1 MTPIKLFL
9 AASAAAFITSPV
21 LAGDGEKA
29 EIVSED
35 SEKADHDATVRCKR
49 LAPPVG
55 TRMPGK
61 KVCKTNAAWRLEKE
75 AARDAARESQDRSAT
90 GNTRSNGWSGLEPLF
105 QPLLLGSPCSARCP
119 SNSSSYEA
127 ILRRSY
133 RRRKL
138 PGWPSKSRRAGQ
150 GRYARNSRITPSEPA

>member
-1 MTPIKLFL
+1 MSQGDTDGENHGRIDFITFYQLEIRMTPIKLFL

-29 EIVSED
+29 EIVSEN
-35 SEKADHDATVRCKR
+35 SEKADYDSTVRCKR

-90 GNTRSNGWSGLEPLF
+90 GNTRSNG
-105 QPLLLGSPCSARCP
+105 
-119 SNSSSYEA
+119 
-127 ILRRSY
+127 
-133 RRRKL
+133 
-138 PGWPSKSRRAGQ
+138 
-150 GRYARNSRITPSEPA
+150 